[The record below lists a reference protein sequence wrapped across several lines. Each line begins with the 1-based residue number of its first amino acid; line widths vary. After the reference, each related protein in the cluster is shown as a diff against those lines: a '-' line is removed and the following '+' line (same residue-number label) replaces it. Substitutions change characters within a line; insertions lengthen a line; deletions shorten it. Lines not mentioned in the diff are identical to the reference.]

1 MNFRVRYVDAQ
12 AASIQEQIVDAL
24 DAAAATQAFASAG
37 HTVLATQ
44 ALREEKKRHRAVD
57 LREFALEL
65 RALLLA
71 GLGVVAALEA
81 LQAAHGSREDSASS
95 NALRKVL
102 EHVRAGKSFSQALE
116 IATEG
121 AATELFPPLFRA
133 SVRGGE
139 ASGRLPESLQRYA
152 EYQLSMAQLKRS
164 LVGAALYPAVVV
176 SFGFAVMLFLLSY
189 VVPRFESAYTALPPG
204 SRTGSGWLMALASWV
219 SGHIVWIVLGLLLLL
234 WWLYRAWQQ
243 PQARAQLLRRVSRLG
258 PVARGIRAYCMA
270 RLYRTL
276 SMMLAGGYTVPE
288 ALRLGAEV
296 LQGTP
301 WHEGLARVQAR
312 IEAGKSVAVALQTE
326 QFTNVIT
333 ERLIAAGEASARLSE
348 MFEHAAGHHERELT
362 WLVERTTRLAE
373 PVLLIFVALL
383 VGVIVVAMY
392 MPILDLATAVG

>member
-1 MNFRVRYVDAQ
+1 MNFRVRYVDIQ
-12 AASIQEQIVDAL
+12 AASIQEQIVDAS
-24 DAAAATQAFASAG
+24 DAGAAAQAFSAAG
-37 HTVLATQ
+37 HTVLTTQ
-44 ALREEKKRHRAVD
+44 ALRETKQRHSSTD

-81 LQAAHGSREDSASS
+81 LQAAHGRGENAASS
-95 NALRKVL
+95 HALRKVL
-102 EHVRAGKSFSQALE
+102 TQVRAGKSFSQALE
-116 IATEG
+116 
-121 AATELFPPLFRA
+121 AATEMFPPLFRA

-189 VVPRFESAYTALPPG
+189 VVPRFESAYTALPVG
-204 SRTGSGWLMALASWV
+204 SRGSGWLMALASWV
-219 SGHIVWIVLGLLLLL
+219 SSHIVWIGGGVLVLA
-234 WWLYRAWQQ
+234 WLGYRAWRQ
-243 PQARAQLLRRVSRLG
+243 PQQRAQLLNAVARIGL
-258 PVARGIRAYCMA
+258 VARGIRAYCMA

-301 WHEGLARVQAR
+301 WHDALARVQAR

>member
-1 MNFRVRYVDAQ
+1 MSLTPFHVRYVDAQ
-12 AASIQEQIVDAL
+12 RGAIDEQIVDAP
-24 DAAAATQAFASAG
+24 DAAAAAQTLESAG
-37 HTVLATQ
+37 HTVIAT
-44 ALREEKKRHRAVD
+44 RAQRAAKSARADLD

-81 LQAAHGSREDSASS
+81 LQAARGGASS
-95 NALRKVL
+95 GDALRRVL
-102 EHVRAGKSFSQALE
+102 EHVRAGKSFSTALE
-116 IATEG
+116 AAG
-121 AATELFPPLFRA
+121 AVFPPLFRA

-152 EYQLSMAQLKRS
+152 EYSLTMAQLKRS
-164 LVGAALYPAVVV
+164 LVGAAIYPAVVV
-176 SFGFAVMLFLLSY
+176 SFGVAVMLFLLAY
-189 VVPRFESAYTALPPG
+189 VVPCFESAYTALPPG
-204 SRTGSGWLMALASWV
+204 TRAGSGWLMAVASWV
-219 SGHIVWIVLGLLLLL
+219 SGHIALILAALLLVL
-234 WWLYRAWQQ
+234 WLGYRAWRK
-243 PQARAQLLRRVSRLG
+243 PQTRAQLVQWIARIQV
-258 PVARGIRAYCMA
+258 VARGIRAYCMA

-288 ALRLGAEV
+288 ALRLGREV
-296 LQGTP
+296 LEGTP
-301 WHEGLARVQAR
+301 WHEALGRVQAR
-312 IEAGKSVAVALQTE
+312 VESGKPVAEALQAE
-326 QFTNVIT
+326 QFTSVIT

-348 MFEHAAGHHERELT
+348 MFEHAASHHERELT